1 VRGTD
6 SACSL
11 TSSTEPTTT
20 GDGDEGLLAGYVGRP
35 HGLDGSFHVN
45 RARPALLALGRTVSL
60 DGRETSI
67 VRLAG
72 FDARPIVR
80 VEGCDH
86 RDAAEALR
94 GASLRVER
102 SLAPPLADD
111 EWWAEELAGCR
122 VGDGDRP
129 VGVVRSMLGLPSCEC
144 LEVERPDGPD
154 ILVPMVRDAIRRV
167 DVSAG
172 EIDVNLEFLGE
183 Q

>member
-1 VRGTD
+1 VRPARGTD

-11 TSSTEPTTT
+11 TSSTDPVGE
-20 GDGDEGLLAGYVGRP
+20 GGLLAGYVGRP

-45 RARPALLALGRTVSL
+45 RARPALLELGRTVRL
-60 DGRETSI
+60 GGRETKI

-80 VEGCDH
+80 VEGCED

-94 GASLRVER
+94 GASLEVDA
-102 SLAPPLADD
+102 SLAAPLPDG

-122 VGDGDRP
+122 VVDGERP

-144 LEVERPDGPD
+144 LEVQRPEGPD

-167 DVSAG
+167 DVKAG

-183 Q
+183 P

>member
-1 VRGTD
+1 
-6 SACSL
+6 L
-11 TSSTEPTTT
+11 TSSTETS
-20 GDGDEGLLAGYVGRP
+20 GDGGLLAGYVGRP

-45 RARPALLALGRTVSL
+45 RARPALLELGRAVRL
-60 DGRETSI
+60 DELETTI

-80 VEGCDH
+80 VEGCED
-86 RDAAEALR
+86 RTSAEALR
-94 GASLRVER
+94 GASLRVDA
-102 SLAPPLADD
+102 SLAPPLPED

-122 VGDGDRP
+122 VLDGERP

-167 DVSAG
+167 DVKAR
-172 EIDVNLEFLGE
+172 EIDVNLEFLGDP
-183 Q
+183 

>member
-1 VRGTD
+1 MD

-11 TSSTEPTTT
+11 TSSTEPV
-20 GDGDEGLLAGYVGRP
+20 GEAGLLAGYVGRP

-45 RARPALLALGRTVSL
+45 RARPALLELGRAVRL
-60 DGRETSI
+60 GELETTI

-80 VEGCDH
+80 VDGCADRTTAEG
-86 RDAAEALR
+86 LR
-94 GASLRVER
+94 GASLRVDP
-102 SLAPPLADD
+102 SLAPPLPED

-122 VGDGDRP
+122 VVDGERS

-167 DVSAG
+167 DVKAG
-172 EIDVNLEFLGE
+172 EIDVNLAFLGE
-183 Q
+183 P

>member
-1 VRGTD
+1 MD

-11 TSSTEPTTT
+11 TLSTESV
-20 GDGDEGLLAGYVGRP
+20 GEGGLLAGYVGRP

-45 RARPALLALGRTVSL
+45 RARPALLALGRPVRL
-60 DGRETSI
+60 GGRETRI

-72 FDARPIVR
+72 FDAHPIVR
-80 VEGCDH
+80 VEGCED
-86 RDAAEALR
+86 RDTAQTLR
-94 GASLRVER
+94 GAGLEVDPA
-102 SLAPPLADD
+102 LAPPLPED

-122 VGDGDRP
+122 VLDGDRS

-167 DVSAG
+167 DIKAG
-172 EIDVNLEFLGE
+172 EIEINLEFLGE
-183 Q
+183 P

>member
-1 VRGTD
+1 
-6 SACSL
+6 L
-11 TSSTEPTTT
+11 TSSTESA
-20 GDGDEGLLAGYVGRP
+20 GEAGLLAGYVGRP

-45 RARPALLALGRTVSL
+45 RARPALLELGRAVRL
-60 DGRETSI
+60 GELETTI

-80 VEGCDH
+80 VDGCED
-86 RDAAEALR
+86 RSSAEALR
-94 GASLRVER
+94 GASLHVDA
-102 SLAPPLADD
+102 SLAPPLPAD

-122 VGDGDRP
+122 VVDGERP

-154 ILVPMVRDAIRRV
+154 ILVPMVRDAIRKV
-167 DVSAG
+167 DVEAR

-183 Q
+183 P